1 MLDGIRPTGREG
13 DAMSSNENRATS
25 GTSGA
30 VLCRFCGKITGY
42 KAVPGSEQEHRDYLQ
57 CITALQTR
65 IDGLL
70 TGLTTA
76 ATKERQTRSIDLKK
90 LSEDST
96 R

>member
-1 MLDGIRPTGREG
+1 
-13 DAMSSNENRATS
+13 MSSGRSS
-25 GTSGA
+25 GVPPTTAA
-30 VLCRFCGKITGY
+30 VECQWCGKITGY

>member
-1 MLDGIRPTGREG
+1 
-13 DAMSSNENRATS
+13 MSSNENRATS

-30 VLCRFCGKITGY
+30 LLCRFCGKITGY

-76 ATKERQTRSIDLKK
+76 ATKERQTRSLDLKK

>member
-1 MLDGIRPTGREG
+1 
-13 DAMSSNENRATS
+13 MSSNENRATS

-90 LSEDST
+90 LSEDSS

>member
-1 MLDGIRPTGREG
+1 
-13 DAMSSNENRATS
+13 MSSNQDRATS

-30 VLCRFCGKITGY
+30 ALCQFCGKITGY

-57 CITALQTR
+57 CIRSLQTR

-76 ATKERQTRSIDLKK
+76 ATKERQTRGIDLKK